1 MGQCESNSFNYIHI
15 RFLLN
20 RAMNKLIVVIL
31 SASLSKIHSQASVG
45 TGGYGS
51 GSMGG
56 SGSGSGGIG
65 GSGYGSGSMGGSGYG
80 SGSMG
85 GSGYGSGSMEGYGSG
100 MGGMGGN
107 GGMCCEMKYVE
118 GASDPAMDGA
128 YVLLQ
133 QVASWDVPEWCNSP
147 CIYARKEDMEMMK
160 EEMYGGMGGEY
171 GSNYGSMGNG
181 TGMESGYGMENGTE
195 GS

>member
-1 MGQCESNSFNYIHI
+1 
-15 RFLLN
+15 
-20 RAMNKLIVVIL
+20 
-31 SASLSKIHSQASVG
+31 
-45 TGGYGS
+45 
-51 GSMGG
+51 
-56 SGSGSGGIG
+56 
-65 GSGYGSGSMGGSGYG
+65 MGGSGYG

-85 GSGYGSGSMEGYGSG
+85 GYGSGMGGYGSGMGGYGSG

-133 QVASWDVPEWCNSP
+133 QVASWDVPEWCNNP

-171 GSNYGSMGNG
+171 GSGYGGMG
-181 TGMESGYGMENGTE
+181 SGYGMENGTNGSGYGSMGENGSGYGSGYGSME
-195 GS
+195 GYGS